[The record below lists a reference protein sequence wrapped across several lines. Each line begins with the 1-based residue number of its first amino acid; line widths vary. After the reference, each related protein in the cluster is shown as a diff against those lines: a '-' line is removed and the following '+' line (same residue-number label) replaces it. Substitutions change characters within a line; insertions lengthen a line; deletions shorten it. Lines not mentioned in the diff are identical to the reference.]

1 MAAHHQRKTG
11 VIHMVIN
18 IAALLDKAQV
28 IHRLPSDYKL
38 ALVMGI
44 SHSSL
49 TSYRQGKTL
58 PDARVISKL
67 CELTGD
73 DAAVLLAQIE
83 EKRAKTDEARTLWHM
98 VAQRLQSGAA
108 AAIFSV
114 LFVLGVGV
122 GLPMDAQAS
131 TPVTHKSTPYTS
143 WNMSGLAQALRR
155 LWSPLVIYL
164 RALWLGGHHVSCT
177 ASIATA

>member
-98 VAQRLQSGAA
+98 VAQRLQAGAA

-114 LFVLGVGV
+114 LFVLGFGA
-122 GLPMDAQAS
+122 GLPMDAHAS
-131 TPVTHKSTPYTS
+131 APTFKNFSSYTS
-143 WNMSGLAQALRR
+143 WNLPAMLRR
-155 LWSPLVIYL
+155 WCSPLVWYF
-164 RALWLGGHHVSCT
+164 RALFSGFTHVPRTSST
-177 ASIATA
+177 APA